1 MLINITIQ
9 TFTSQNELEL
19 SVSRWDEIKHEY
31 MPKFYKL
38 GLARYT
44 TSRIWNKTEKH
55 QLAHIFEYQDQKSME
70 DCLPIWGAIEQRW
83 REKITNKTLSYR
95 GIQIDCLDPSDRMTK
110 LSTIPQHQLS
120 ITCGLCK
127 HHTMLEVA
135 NLIAV
140 VGGDT
145 TAHEV
150 RQRARCNNC
159 GVKGK
164 NTYQIV

>member
-38 GLARYT
+38 GLERYT

-95 GIQIDCLDPSDRMTK
+95 GIQIDCLDPSDR
-110 LSTIPQHQLS
+110 
-120 ITCGLCK
+120 
-127 HHTMLEVA
+127 
-135 NLIAV
+135 
-140 VGGDT
+140 
-145 TAHEV
+145 
-150 RQRARCNNC
+150 
-159 GVKGK
+159 
-164 NTYQIV
+164 

>member
-55 QLAHIFEYQDQKSME
+55 Q
-70 DCLPIWGAIEQRW
+70 
-83 REKITNKTLSYR
+83 R
-95 GIQIDCLDPSDRMTK
+95 GPYL
-110 LSTIPQHQLS
+110 LS
-120 ITCGLCK
+120 IKTKNPWKIVC
-127 HHTMLEVA
+127 
-135 NLIAV
+135 
-140 VGGDT
+140 
-145 TAHEV
+145 
-150 RQRARCNNC
+150 QF
-159 GVKGK
+159 GV
-164 NTYQIV
+164 Q